1 MNILQP
7 KDWPRPKGYSNG
19 VVARGRLVVLA
30 GQVGWD
36 ANERI
41 VSDDLAVQLRQ
52 VLLNIRTL
60 LTEAGAGPEHI
71 VRLTWFIAD
80 AEDYRG
86 RLREIGEIYREV
98 LGKVYPPM
106 SVIEVKGFIEPGAK
120 IEIEAMAVIPD

>member
-41 VSDDLAVQLRQ
+41 VSDDLAAQLRQ

-106 SVIEVKGFIEPGAK
+106 SVIEVKGFVEPGAK

>member
-41 VSDDLAVQLRQ
+41 VSDDLAAQLRQ

-60 LTEAGAGPEHI
+60 LNEAGAGPEHL

>member
-41 VSDDLAVQLRQ
+41 VSDDLAAQLRQ

-60 LTEAGAGPEHI
+60 LAEAGAGPEHI

-86 RLREIGEIYREV
+86 RPREIGEIYREV

>member
-1 MNILQP
+1 M
-7 KDWPRPKGYSNG
+7 
-19 VVARGRLVVLA
+19 LA

-41 VSDDLAVQLRQ
+41 VSDDLAAQLRQ
-52 VLLNIRTL
+52 VLLNIRSL

-71 VRLTWFIAD
+71 VRLTWFVAD

>member
-71 VRLTWFIAD
+71 VRLTWFVAD

>member
-41 VSDDLAVQLRQ
+41 VSDDLAAQLRQ
-52 VLLNIRTL
+52 VLLNIRSL

-86 RLREIGEIYREV
+86 HLREIGEIYREV

-106 SVIEVKGFIEPGAK
+106 SVIEVKGFVEPGAK

>member
-41 VSDDLAVQLRQ
+41 VSDDLAAQLRQ

-106 SVIEVKGFIEPGAK
+106 SVIEVKGFVEPGAK
-120 IEIEAMAVIPD
+120 IEIEAMAVIPE

>member
-41 VSDDLAVQLRQ
+41 VSDDLPAQLRQ

>member
-1 MNILQP
+1 MDILQP

-36 ANERI
+36 AAEQI
-41 VSDDLAVQLRQ
+41 VSDDLVGQLRQ

-60 LTEAGAGPEHI
+60 LAEADARPEHL
-71 VRLTWFIAD
+71 VRLTWYIAD
-80 AEDYRG
+80 AEDYRTH
-86 RLREIGEIYREV
+86 LREIGEVYREV

-106 SVIEVKGFIEPGAK
+106 SVIAVKGFVEPGAML
-120 IEIEAMAVIPD
+120 EIEAMAVIPD